1 MHHMSKV
8 AFVRELLL
16 IETPET
22 LLANTLCAIVAV
34 IDAPVHIGPPHTH
47 IIEE

>member
-1 MHHMSKV
+1 MSKV
-8 AFVRELLL
+8 AFVRELPVLL